1 MLGSVRWS
9 VRWYHWLGPVLYCY
23 VAWLLSAE
31 QITEVAIAVVDNVQS
46 AQSRALV
53 RALSAS
59 AALEIVLVTGDLN
72 EARSQVTSLS
82 AFGYLVINPLPKGL
96 DVALFY
102 NAQFSLI
109 GKTIASAVS
118 QSYAGVASLGGGL
131 LAVELPL
138 NAPGIQ
144 LTALYNIN
152 RNYGYFLVPPLILSV
167 WQMGLVAAAAMAWL
181 DQRRY
186 VGNVVAHFLLQLG
199 LIAVICFAVF
209 DWPMRGSWIGLILAS
224 LLATLACTCAGIV
237 IATLAK
243 QGVRALSF
251 CALLTAPAFAFMGV
265 TFPVSGMPWSAWLWH
280 QVIPINPFI
289 DLLVQQMHYASPLA
303 NGTGSALMLLLC
315 WPTAAIALNIKTIR
329 QATLA

>member
-1 MLGSVRWS
+1 MLAAL
-9 VRWYHWLGPVLYCY
+9 RWYHWLGPELYCY

-31 QITEVAIAVVDNVQS
+31 QSTEVAIAVVDNVQS
-46 AQSRALV
+46 AQSRALI
-53 RALSAS
+53 RALAAS
-59 AALEIVLVTGDLN
+59 PALEVVLVTGDLN
-72 EARSQVTSLS
+72 EARAQLTSLS
-82 AFGYLVINPLPKGL
+82 AFGYLAIDPQPKGL
-96 DVALFY
+96 EVALFY

-109 GKTIASAVS
+109 GKTIASAAS
-118 QSYAGVASLGGGL
+118 QSYAGVASLG
-131 LAVELPL
+131 VELPIS
-138 NAPGIQ
+138 APGVQ

-167 WQMGLVAAAAMAWL
+167 WQMGLVAAAALAWL
-181 DQRRY
+181 DKRRY
-186 VGNVVAHFLLQLG
+186 IGDVVMHFLLQLG
-199 LIAVICFAVF
+199 LIALICFGVF
-209 DWPMRGSWIGLILAS
+209 DWPMRGSWLGLILAS

-243 QGVRALSF
+243 QAVRALSF

-289 DLLVQQMHYASPLA
+289 DLLVQQMHYAAPLA

-315 WPTAAIALNIKTIR
+315 WPGVAIALNVKAIK
-329 QATLA
+329 QAAFA